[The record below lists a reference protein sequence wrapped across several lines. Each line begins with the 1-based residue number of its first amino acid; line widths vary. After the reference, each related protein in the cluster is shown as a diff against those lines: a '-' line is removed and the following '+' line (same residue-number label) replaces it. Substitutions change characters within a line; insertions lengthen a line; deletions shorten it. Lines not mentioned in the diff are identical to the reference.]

1 MLHGN
6 MYHGYMFH
14 IVDDIVHAAANH
26 DDEAKENLYQHYT
39 IM

>member
-1 MLHGN
+1 MN
-6 MYHGYMFH
+6 SMKSSKVWD
-14 IVDDIVHAAANH
+14 IVDAAANH